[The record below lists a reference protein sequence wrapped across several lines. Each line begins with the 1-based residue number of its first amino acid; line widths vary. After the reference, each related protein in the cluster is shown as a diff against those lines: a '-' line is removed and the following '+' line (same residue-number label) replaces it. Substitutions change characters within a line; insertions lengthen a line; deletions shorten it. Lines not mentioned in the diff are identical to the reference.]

1 MIVTFTNIL
10 LILSLTTFLCY
21 LLWFT
26 VFNFERIRDVNSEKK
41 DTPYDLYI
49 MVPLLNEENTIFS
62 YVNNLIN
69 ELNHVDRSIN
79 PNIILIDDAS
89 SDKTLKNLHTLCEAS
104 LGIRTNIHVLSRRL
118 PNAQQGKGAALN
130 FGLNYIAGLDRR
142 QDDQHTIIG
151 IIDADG
157 FMSAK
162 AMTSVIGAFEN
173 NHVSMVQTAVG
184 MNRRNF
190 NWLSKM
196 QDIEFLGANSF
207 MQESRN
213 RLGQAIASGNG
224 QFLTLKMAQD
234 VRWGDSL
241 LEDFEF
247 TVRGLLK
254 QHRALFLPTA
264 IVYQEAVTSLRPL
277 LIQRIR
283 WCEGSMQCFVKY
295 LKKIIVSPHINMG
308 VKIDLSLFL
317 ILPFFSMLLNFAN
330 IASILIQLTNVFT
343 KRSLPVIIVFSIVI
357 VFTLLIWLMTAIEYF
372 HNTTNLSL
380 LTCLLRAWQC
390 IFYNIILSFIPYVA
404 CFYLVTGKRAWA
416 KTTHGQNLALP
427 NGNK

>member
-1 MIVTFTNIL
+1 
-10 LILSLTTFLCY
+10 
-21 LLWFT
+21 
-26 VFNFERIRDVNSEKK
+26 
-41 DTPYDLYI
+41 

-69 ELNHVDRSIN
+69 ELNNVDYTIN

-89 SDKTLKNLHTLCEAS
+89 NDNTLNNINTIRSATM
-104 LGIRTNIHVLSRRL
+104 GIRTNVHVLARQF

-130 FGLNYIAGLDRR
+130 YGLNYISRLNRQ
-142 QDDQHTIIG
+142 QDDRHTIIG

-157 FMSAK
+157 FMTAK

-173 NHVSMVQTAVG
+173 NPVSMVQTAVG
-184 MNRRNF
+184 MNRRDF

-224 QFLTLKMAQD
+224 QFLTLEMALA
-234 VRWGDSL
+234 VRWGNTL

-247 TVRGLLK
+247 TVRGLFK

-264 IVYQEAVTSLRPL
+264 IVYQEAVTKLRPL
-277 LIQRIR
+277 LVQRIR
-283 WCEGSMQCFVKY
+283 WCEGSMQCFIKY
-295 LKKIIVSPHINMG
+295 LSSIITSPHINTG

-317 ILPFFSMLLNFAN
+317 TLPFFSMLLNFAN
-330 IASILIQLTNVFT
+330 ICSILVQFGNIFT
-343 KRSLPVIIVFSIVI
+343 KKSLPVIIVFSIVI
-357 VFTLLIWLMTAIEYF
+357 IFTLMIWLMMAIEYF
-372 HNTTNLSL
+372 QNTTDLSIFA
-380 LTCLLRAWQC
+380 CILRAWQC
-390 IFYNIILSFIPYVA
+390 IVYNIILSFIPYVA
-404 CFYLVTGKRAWA
+404 FFYLITGKNSWA
-416 KTTHGQNLALP
+416 KTVHGQ
-427 NGNK
+427 